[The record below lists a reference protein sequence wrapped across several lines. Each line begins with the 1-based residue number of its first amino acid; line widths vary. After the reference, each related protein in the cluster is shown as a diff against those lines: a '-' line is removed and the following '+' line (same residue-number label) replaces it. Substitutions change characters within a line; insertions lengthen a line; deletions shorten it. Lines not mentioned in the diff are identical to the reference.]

1 MSATTEYKLA
11 KSISIGNTLMETKTI
26 YNIKG
31 KTNDQVGWILTG
43 VQEQFL
49 LIHPDFEYSDLKY
62 EDGKQGERKFYLIF
76 KRKQDA

>member
-1 MSATTEYKLA
+1 MSTTAAYKLA
-11 KSISIGNTLMETKTI
+11 KGVSTGDKLMETKTI
-26 YNIKG
+26 YNIKA

-62 EDGKQGERKFYLIF
+62 EDGKHGERKFFLIF